1 MEGRTELDDSYQPK
15 TPDIIHILN
24 HIEAVLIMAAEPI
37 RNNKGGIFGDGVT
50 HYRQWRPEEDKE
62 PYDSVDEDEE

>member
-1 MEGRTELDDSYQPK
+1 
-15 TPDIIHILN
+15 
-24 HIEAVLIMAAEPI
+24 MAAEPI